1 MKGLYLVA
9 IIICLAT
16 LFSCRKKN
24 EVLTDYEQQGLSDTL
39 VTRLYKLGTDGHY
52 EEYVSNM
59 ASCDNT
65 TPEYKEQVKL
75 ALKQHNANI
84 TKSKNGVANV
94 EFLRATF
101 HDNNHMANCYLNVT
115 FKDGSVEEIL
125 FPLVKV
131 NDSWKIQ

>member
-1 MKGLYLVA
+1 MKGLYRIA
-9 IIICLAT
+9 IILCLAT
-16 LFSCRKKN
+16 LYSCHKKQ
-24 EVLTDYEQQGLSDTL
+24 EALSDYAQQGLTDTL
-39 VTRLYKLGTDGHY
+39 VIKLYKLGVDGHY

-59 ASCDNT
+59 ASCENT
-65 TPEYKEQVKL
+65 TTEYKEQIKL

-84 TKSKNGVANV
+84 AKSKKGVAKV

-101 HDNNHMANCYLNVT
+101 HDNNQMANSFLNVT

-131 NDSWKIQ
+131 NGIWKIQ